1 MKLSVSMWSLW
12 PKISKQ
18 EADLKDFL
26 RFCWEQKVQY
36 VELLDIFISDQ
47 ETLQEAKTLLD
58 KYSLTVSSFSIGNDF
73 VQEKEE
79 DRKKEVE
86 TIKEKLKVATQLGA
100 AHMRVFSGNMQEGIT
115 FETAKQWIID
125 GFKEVVPYAQ
135 EQGITLVLENHGLLA
150 GKSTQV
156 KEIINAVGSPYFRA
170 NPDTGNFLLADEDPL
185 QAVTSLKDLISFVHF
200 KDLKEV
206 PEGQGEYTA
215 LSGKKY
221 EGTILGEGQ
230 VPMENILSFLA
241 SSGYKGYVSIEYE
254 GTTEPFEGTA
264 KSIAFTKNLIASYH

>member
-36 VELLDIFISDQ
+36 VELLDIFIPDQ

-264 KSIAFTKNLIASYH
+264 KSIAFTKNLITSYH

>member
-36 VELLDIFISDQ
+36 VELLDIFIPDQ
-47 ETLQEAKTLLD
+47 ETLQEAKTLLN

-230 VPMENILSFLA
+230 VPMEN
-241 SSGYKGYVSIEYE
+241 
-254 GTTEPFEGTA
+254 
-264 KSIAFTKNLIASYH
+264 

>member
-36 VELLDIFISDQ
+36 VELLDIFIPDQ